1 MVPREIIG
9 DNLKENC
16 MQPDYIVVGAG
27 SAGCAVACRLV
38 EGGATDVLL
47 EAGPK
52 DTNWRIHIPAALRP
66 LLKDPHVNWNYQA
79 EPVTSSAGRSISLP
93 RGMVLGGS
101 SSINGMLYV
110 RGNAADYDG
119 WAQRDCIGWS
129 YDDVLPLFQKSETYK
144 QGGDLEYRG
153 SSGPLKVEDYRT
165 ILPLTHTFVEAAQQ
179 AGFPL
184 TNDYNGGQQ
193 DGVGYSQMTRRG
205 RFRGSTAQTYLRA
218 VSDNPNLQILTGAKA
233 RTLIFEGRK
242 CVGIT
247 YQQGGQNKEIRPG
260 REVVLCGGAYNSP
273 QLLQIS
279 GIGPATHLQSIGV
292 EVRHDLPGVGS
303 NLADHFGARLKHRV
317 RGMTMNQLSRFPH
330 VVPEIAKFLL
340 FGNGALTFGVTSA
353 IVFCR
358 SREGLASPDLQLSF
372 TPATPVDMGQ
382 GDLEKEPGIQVTAI
396 PVRAESRGT
405 VMARS
410 GDPDEAPIIS
420 PNYLGDEN
428 DVNVLVSGVKITRRI
443 LEQPA
448 MAAVSLGEYMPGPAV
463 ASRDEIMQFTRE
475 TGGTIHHPVG
485 TCKMGKGPAA
495 VVDPRLKVYGVE
507 GLRVA
512 DASIMPTLTTGN
524 TNAPTIMIGEK
535 CAEMILQDQASA

>member
-1 MVPREIIG
+1 
-9 DNLKENC
+9 
-16 MQPDYIVVGAG
+16 MQADYIVVGAG

-38 EGGATDVLL
+38 QGGAKVALL

-52 DTNWRIHIPAALRP
+52 DTSWRIHVPAALRP
-66 LLKDPHVNWNYQA
+66 LLKDPKVNWNYQS
-79 EPVTSSAGRSISLP
+79 EPVESTAGRAIALP

-119 WAQRDCIGWS
+119 WAQRGCTGWS
-129 YDDVLPLFQKSETYK
+129 YDDVLPLFQRSETYK
-144 QGGDLEYRG
+144 QGGDAEYRG
-153 SSGPLKVEDYRT
+153 SGGPLKVEDYRT
-165 ILPLTHTFVEAAQQ
+165 ILPLTHKFVEAAQQ

-184 TNDYNGGQQ
+184 TPDYNGGQQ
-193 DGVGYSQMTRRG
+193 EGVGYSQMTRRG
-205 RFRGSTAQTYLRA
+205 RFRASTAQTYLRA
-218 VSDNPNLQILTGAKA
+218 VRDNPNLEIVTGAKA
-233 RTLIFEGRK
+233 GPLIFEDNK
-242 CVGIT
+242 CVGVT
-247 YQQGGQNKEIRPG
+247 YRQDGQDKEIRAN
-260 REVVLCGGAYNSP
+260 REVILCGGAYNSP
-273 QLLQIS
+273 HLLQIS
-279 GIGPATHLQSIGV
+279 GIGPAAHLQSIGV
-292 EVRHDLPGVGS
+292 SVRHDLPGVGS

-317 RGMTMNQLSRFPH
+317 RGLTMNQLSRFPR
-330 VVPEIAKFLL
+330 VVPEIAKYAL

-382 GDLEKEPGIQVTAI
+382 GDLEKEPGIQITVI

-405 VMARS
+405 VMAKS
-410 GDPDEAPIIS
+410 SDLNEYPAVS

-428 DVNVLVSGVKITRRI
+428 DVNVLVSGVEITRRI
-443 LEQPA
+443 CDAPA
-448 MAAVSLGEYMPGPAV
+448 LKEVSLGEYMPGPDV
-463 ASRDEIMQFTRE
+463 KSRDEIRQFTRE

-485 TCKMGKGPAA
+485 TCKMGDDPAA
-495 VVDPRLKVYGVE
+495 VVDPRLRVHGVP

-524 TNAPTIMIGEK
+524 TNAPSIMIGEK
-535 CAEMILQDQASA
+535 CAAMILEDNPGG

>member
-1 MVPREIIG
+1 
-9 DNLKENC
+9 
-16 MQPDYIVVGAG
+16 MQPDYVVVGAG

-38 EGGATDVLL
+38 EGGSTVALL

-52 DTNWRIHIPAALRP
+52 DTNWRIHVPAALRP
-66 LLKDPHVNWNYQA
+66 LLKDPSVNWNYQA
-79 EPVTSSAGRSISLP
+79 EPVASSAGRSISLP

-119 WAQRDCIGWS
+119 WAQRGCIGWS

-144 QGGDLEYRG
+144 QGGDATYRG
-153 SSGPLKVEDYRT
+153 GNGPLQVEDYRT
-165 ILPLTHTFVEAAQQ
+165 ILPLTHTFVKAAQQ

-184 TNDYNGGQQ
+184 TPDYNGDLQE
-193 DGVGYSQMTRRG
+193 GVGYSQMTRRG

-218 VSDNPNLQILTGAKA
+218 MRDNPKLQVLTGAKA
-233 RTLIFEGRK
+233 GPLIFEDRK
-242 CVGIT
+242 CIGIT
-247 YQQGGQNKEIRPG
+247 YRQGGQNKEIRPG

-279 GIGPATHLQSIGV
+279 GIGPAAHLQSIGV
-292 EVRHDLPGVGS
+292 AVRHDLPGVGS

-317 RGMTMNQLSRFPH
+317 RGTTMNQLSRFPH
-330 VVPEIAKFLL
+330 VVPEIAKFFL

-405 VMARS
+405 VMART
-410 GDPDEAPIIS
+410 GNPDDAPSIS

-428 DVNVLVSGVKITRRI
+428 DANVLVSGVEITRRI

-448 MAAVSLGEYMPGPAV
+448 MAAVSLGEYMPGPEV
-463 ASRDEIMQFTRE
+463 TSRDEIMQFTRE

-485 TCKMGKGPAA
+485 TCKMGDDPAS
-495 VVDPRLKVYGVE
+495 VVDPRLKVHGLE

-535 CAEMILQDQASA
+535 CAAMILEDQSTA

>member
-1 MVPREIIG
+1 
-9 DNLKENC
+9 
-16 MQPDYIVVGAG
+16 MQADYIVVGAG

-38 EGGATDVLL
+38 QGGAKVALL

-52 DTNWRIHIPAALRP
+52 DTSWRIHVPAALRP
-66 LLKDPHVNWNYQA
+66 LLKDPKVNWNYQS
-79 EPVTSSAGRSISLP
+79 EPVESTAGRAIALP

-119 WAQRDCIGWS
+119 WAQRGCTGWS

-144 QGGDLEYRG
+144 QGGDAEYRG
-153 SSGPLKVEDYRT
+153 GSGPLKVEDYRT
-165 ILPLTHTFVEAAQQ
+165 ILPLTHKFVEAAQQ

-184 TNDYNGGQQ
+184 TPDYNGGQQ
-193 DGVGYSQMTRRG
+193 EGVGYSQMTRRG
-205 RFRGSTAQTYLRA
+205 RFRASTAQTYLRA
-218 VSDNPNLQILTGAKA
+218 VRDNPNLEIVTGAKA
-233 RTLIFEGRK
+233 GPLIFEDKK
-242 CVGIT
+242 CVGVT
-247 YQQGGQNKEIRPG
+247 YRQDGQDKEIRAN
-260 REVVLCGGAYNSP
+260 REVILCGGAYNSP
-273 QLLQIS
+273 HLLQIS
-279 GIGPATHLQSIGV
+279 GIGPAAHLQSIGV
-292 EVRHDLPGVGS
+292 SVRHDLPGVGS

-317 RGMTMNQLSRFPH
+317 RGLTMNQLSRFPR
-330 VVPEIAKFLL
+330 VVPEIAKYAL

-382 GDLEKEPGIQVTAI
+382 GDLEKEPGIQITAI

-405 VMARS
+405 VMAKS
-410 GDPDEAPIIS
+410 GDPNEYPAVS

-428 DVNVLVSGVKITRRI
+428 DVNVLVSGVEITRRI
-443 LEQPA
+443 CDAPA
-448 MAAVSLGEYMPGPAV
+448 LKEVSLGEYMPGPDV
-463 ASRDEIMQFTRE
+463 KSRDEIRQFTRE

-485 TCKMGKGPAA
+485 TCKMGDDPAA
-495 VVDPRLKVYGVE
+495 VVDPRLRVHGVP

-535 CAEMILQDQASA
+535 CAAMILEDYADG

>member
-1 MVPREIIG
+1 
-9 DNLKENC
+9 

-38 EGGATDVLL
+38 EGGATVALL

-52 DTNWRIHIPAALRP
+52 DTSWRIHVPAALRP
-66 LLKDPHVNWNYQA
+66 LLKDPKVNWNYQA
-79 EPVTSSAGRSISLP
+79 EPVASTAGRPIALP

-110 RGNAADYDG
+110 RGNAADFDG
-119 WAQRDCIGWS
+119 WAQRGCIGWS
-129 YDDVLPLFQKSETYK
+129 YDDVLPLFRKSETYK
-144 QGGDLEYRG
+144 QGGDAGYRG
-153 SSGPLKVEDYRT
+153 DSGPLQVEDYRT
-165 ILPLTHTFVEAAQQ
+165 ILPLTHKFVEAAQQ

-184 TNDYNGGQQ
+184 TPDYNGGQQ
-193 DGVGYSQMTRRG
+193 EGVGYSQMTRRG
-205 RFRGSTAQTYLRA
+205 RLRGSTAQTYLRA
-218 VSDNPNLQILTGAKA
+218 VRDNPKLQIITGAKA
-233 RTLIFEGRK
+233 GPLLFEGRK

-247 YQQGGQNKEIRPG
+247 YRQDGQDKELRPG
-260 REVVLCGGAYNSP
+260 REIVLCGGAYNSP

-279 GIGPATHLQSIGV
+279 GIGPAAHLQSIGV

-317 RGMTMNQLSRFPH
+317 RGITMNQLSRFPH
-330 VVPEIAKFLL
+330 VVPEIAKFFL

-410 GDPDEAPIIS
+410 GNPDDAPAIS

-428 DVNVLVSGVKITRRI
+428 DVNVLVSGVEITRRI
-443 LEQPA
+443 LAQPA
-448 MAAVSLGEYMPGPAV
+448 MAAVSLGEYMPGPEV
-463 ASRDEIMQFTRE
+463 TSRDEIMQFTRE

-485 TCKMGKGPAA
+485 TCKMGDDPAA
-495 VVDPRLKVYGVE
+495 VVDPRLKVHGFE

-535 CAEMILQDQASA
+535 CAAMILEDQAAG